1 MKKDWLE
8 ISRGIYSR
16 NNKEKVS
23 YLLFD
28 RFEADG
34 GVFRKGC
41 FLPSMSEAL
50 FLMFIP
56 STFSVFELC
65 TLSLDHY
72 THKSMEA
79 KVTVGEFVNVSR
91 ILCTDQS

>member
-1 MKKDWLE
+1 MELRKC
-8 ISRGIYSR
+8 GIYSR

-50 FLMFIP
+50 LLMLIP
-56 STFSVFELC
+56 STFSVFESR
-65 TLSLDHY
+65 TLSLDSY
-72 THKSMEA
+72 TFKSMET
-79 KVTVGEFVNVSR
+79 KVTVGEFMTVS
-91 ILCTDQS
+91 